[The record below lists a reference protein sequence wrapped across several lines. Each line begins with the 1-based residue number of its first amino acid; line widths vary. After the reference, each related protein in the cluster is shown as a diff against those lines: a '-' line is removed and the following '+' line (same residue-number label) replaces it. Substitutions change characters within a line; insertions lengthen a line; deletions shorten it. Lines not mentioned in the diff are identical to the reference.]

1 MFFYGCRQEWY
12 LLYINWM
19 PRQGRSQKW
28 QLCSRVGIHNPK
40 KTKGFW
46 NGASFK
52 HSMFHFSFGVCCL
65 FIVTATSDTID
76 QNCTYIQNPSFP
88 SVYSSQ
94 TALTYTI
101 NKCSSDACSVRLDF
115 ETFAISGPA
124 VTTEATGGTCTDSF
138 VASGTSGITS
148 PVICG
153 MNAGQHSKYFYTSS
167 IISSDVLSF
176 SKNQFLG
183 GSQVINWSWNPEYET

>member
-1 MFFYGCRQEWY
+1 MANQFCTAIFNILVEPIPVQKQMIVQKKALILSFLESKVSRFITKYRVHSFY
-12 LLYINWM
+12 
-19 PRQGRSQKW
+19 
-28 QLCSRVGIHNPK
+28 
-40 KTKGFW
+40 
-46 NGASFK
+46 
-52 HSMFHFSFGVCCL
+52 SFGVCCL

-101 NKCSSDACSVRLDF
+101 NKCSNDVCSVRLDF
-115 ETFAISGPA
+115 ETFATQGPA
-124 VTTEATGGTCTDSF
+124 LTDESVGGTCTDSF

-153 MNAGQHSKYFYTSS
+153 SNAGQHSKYFYTSS
-167 IISSDVLSF
+167 IIKAITKCFHLA
-176 SKNQFLG
+176 SK
-183 GSQVINWSWNPEYET
+183 QV